1 VGRIK
6 TRNLSEDDTRNLT
19 GVLLK
24 CKDERPFCQAPL
36 QRASIPLHTVTG
48 TSSRKIGVQEKRPLY
63 GLSISLKDIMSS
75 KGISEFLLSAKI
87 RRFETCL
94 RKINQVYQSGS
105 DSSAVGTLRAAGALI
120 FGS

>member
-19 GVLLK
+19 GVLSK
-24 CKDERPFCQAPL
+24 CKNERLFCQAPL
-36 QRASIPLHTVTG
+36 QRASILLHTATG
-48 TSSRKIGVQEKRPLY
+48 MSSRKIGVQEKRRLY

-75 KGISEFLLSAKI
+75 KGISKFLLGAKI
-87 RRFETCL
+87 RTFETCL